1 MIKRISRI
9 SALFFILSLIT
20 NCKNNQAETTSE
32 IKLVTAEEMQ
42 TILDVE
48 DAQLIDVR
56 TPEEFEEGHILNAQN
71 IDFSSPTFDEEVNK
85 LDKSRPVILYCRSGG
100 RSAKCAEKMKEAGF
114 KKIYDLEGGISKW
127 QHSDKIRIEA
137 KS

>member
-1 MIKRISRI
+1 MKRISLI
-9 SALFFILSLIT
+9 SALFVTLSLIT

>member
-1 MIKRISRI
+1 MIKRISLI
-9 SALFFILSLIT
+9 SALFVGLSLIT
-20 NCKNNQAETTSE
+20 NCKNNQSESTSQ

-56 TPEEFEEGHILNAQN
+56 TPEEFAEGHILNAQN

-100 RSAKCAEKMKEAGF
+100 RSAKCAEKLEKAGF

-127 QHSDKIRIEA
+127 QHSDKIKIEA

>member
-1 MIKRISRI
+1 M
-9 SALFFILSLIT
+9 SLIT

>member
-1 MIKRISRI
+1 MIKRISLI